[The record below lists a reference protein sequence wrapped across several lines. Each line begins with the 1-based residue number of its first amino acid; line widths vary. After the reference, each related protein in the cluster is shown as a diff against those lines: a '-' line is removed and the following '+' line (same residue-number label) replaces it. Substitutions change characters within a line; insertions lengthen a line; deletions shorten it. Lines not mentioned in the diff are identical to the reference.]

1 MKEIFKPNTEES
13 PAMIVTGIVIMY
25 LLIIGFI
32 IYLYFLNRITTLIML
47 SSIIIF
53 TLLYLPRLLI
63 IKKIIKKDEIK
74 IIENFIMI
82 NGTGI
87 ELSDIKNF
95 TTEIQKP
102 KVIFF
107 INNKMIIF
115 QQAKF
120 CLKLPNEEITFTAI
134 GSQKIQLLTEFLNNI
149 VKK

>member
-1 MKEIFKPNTEES
+1 MKEMFKPNTDES
-13 PAMIVTGIVIMY
+13 PAMIITGIIVMY
-25 LLIIGFI
+25 LLIVGFI
-32 IYLYFLNRITTLIML
+32 LYLYFLHRISIPIML
-47 SSIIIF
+47 ISTIGF

-63 IKKIIKKDEIK
+63 IRKILNKDEIK

-107 INNKMIIF
+107 INNKMVIY

-120 CLKLPNEEITFTAI
+120 CLQLPNEEITFTAI
-134 GSQKIQLLTEFLNNI
+134 GSKKIQLLTEFMNNI
-149 VKK
+149 IKR